1 MNPIAT
7 TTKEKLQALLADF
20 IFEPVE
26 VVISDE
32 QPEDGEEAVVAET
45 PEPEVFEQP
54 ESVIIEETDY
64 AKCGYSLNISV
75 PTEHLLKTVSLL
87 KDLEYFIESIT
98 GVDWPKENQIE
109 SVYDF
114 NRFDKESLR
123 ICVRTRCSREN
134 PSIPSI
140 TPLYRG
146 ANWHERET
154 RDFFGIDFVG
164 HPHLI
169 PLLLPEDADFHPL
182 LKDFKA

>member
-1 MNPIAT
+1 MNPIAFE
-7 TTKEKLQALLADF
+7 TKEKLETLLADF
-20 IFEPVE
+20 IVE
-26 VVISDE
+26 TVTEVPTDE
-32 QPEDGEEAVVAET
+32 LVPEGEEAPTLETEEEGASSAQSVV
-45 PEPEVFEQP
+45 
-54 ESVIIEETDY
+54 IEETDY
-64 AKCGYSLNISV
+64 AKCGYFLNISV
-75 PTEHLLKTVSLL
+75 PTEHLLKTVSLIEEL
-87 KDLEYFIESIT
+87 GYFIESIT
-98 GVDWPKENQIE
+98 GVDWPKEKQIE

-114 NRFDKESLR
+114 NRYDKKSLR

-140 TPLYRG
+140 TSIYKG

>member
-7 TTKEKLQALLADF
+7 ETKEKLEALLADF
-20 IFEPVE
+20 IMEETPIEVDPVDAAPETEAEEAPVE
-26 VVISDE
+26 TVD
-32 QPEDGEEAVVAET
+32 PT
-45 PEPEVFEQP
+45 KT
-54 ESVIIEETDY
+54 VIIEHTDY

-75 PTEHLLKTVSLL
+75 PPEHLTKTVSLIAEL
-87 KDLEYFIESIT
+87 GYFIESIT
-98 GVDWPKENQIE
+98 GVDWPKEEQIE

-114 NRFDKESLR
+114 NRYDEKSLR
-123 ICVRTRCSREN
+123 IVVRTRTPRNN
-134 PSIPSI
+134 PSLPSI
-140 TPLYRG
+140 TPIYRG